1 MAYVNVAVGVILI
14 IEGATE
20 ASRVDF
26 WFAAT
31 LIGAGVA
38 VIAGTVLVGSVRRV
52 PTGHTAQI
60 EGRTY
65 TSGLHF
71 VPRVSFFGADAL
83 VVPSVPAP
91 RYAGSDKERQDKL
104 EAEYRSFAVRSNW
117 TDPEKVELEI
127 RRLQREVNRSDIHRL
142 DFEFAHRKLDYLE
155 HRKREFIP
163 KKQPPPPP
171 PGPLTIEQIFA
182 EIEGK
187 AQTLE
192 AFMKLQDG
200 LLARYATRL
209 NSKDNADKAFANALM
224 GLLDKERRRIMGI
237 VNNNDE
243 D

>member
-1 MAYVNVAVGVILI
+1 MAYVNVAVGVLLIL
-14 IEGATE
+14 EGATE

-38 VIAGTVLVGSVRRV
+38 VIAGTVFLGSFRRV

-83 VVPSVPAP
+83 VVPSVPSP
-91 RYAGSDKERQDKL
+91 SYAGSDKERQDKL

-117 TDPEKVELEI
+117 TDPEKVDLEI
-127 RRLQREVNRSDIHRL
+127 RRLQREVRRSDIHRL
-142 DFEFAHRKLDYLE
+142 DFEFSHRKLDYLE

-171 PGPLTIEQIFA
+171 PGPPTIEQIIA

-192 AFMKLQDG
+192 AFMKLRED
-200 LLARYATRL
+200 LLARYAARL
-209 NSKDNADKAFANALM
+209 ASKDKTDMAFTNALHR
-224 GLLDKERRRIMGI
+224 LLDQERKRIMRE
-237 VNNNDE
+237 VND
-243 D
+243 DD